1 MHRNLE
7 IIINT
12 SELTAGTRGASLG
25 PGAIMT
31 AARKHNNS
39 FFGKIPLHPL
49 PDFNHYIDQPTATIF
64 AKRIDGFSRV
74 FHSVADTVS
83 TLLSKAITPVVLA
96 GDHGSAAGTI
106 AGIKAQFPDK
116 RLGVIWIDA
125 HGDLHSPYT
134 TPSGNMHGMPLA
146 ICLGENNI
154 SQSRN
159 DLDAHTIEAW
169 DGLKQAY
176 GIFPKIKPEDL
187 VFIAVRDTEPEED
200 HLINTLH
207 LTNHTVEDVRK
218 SGVPAI
224 VENCLNQLQDCD
236 LLYISFDVDSMD
248 PQLTSFGTGTPVGNG
263 LTPEEATE
271 ILTLLAQ
278 DQRTVCVEF
287 VEVNPCLDNKCNAM
301 AEYAFEILEKVTNVL
316 TSK

>member
-1 MHRNLE
+1 MYRNLE

-25 PGAIMT
+25 PGAIMS
-31 AARKHNNS
+31 AARKKNNS

-49 PDFNHYIDQPTATIF
+49 PDFNHLIDQPTNTPY
-64 AKRIDGFSRV
+64 AKRIDGFSQV
-74 FHSVADTVS
+74 FHAIGDTVIR
-83 TLLSKAITPVVLA
+83 LLNNNKMPLVIA

-106 AGIKAQFPDK
+106 AGIKAHFSDK

-146 ICLGENNI
+146 ICIGADNTE
-154 SQSRN
+154 QARN
-159 DLDAHTIEAW
+159 ELDAHTIETW
-169 DGLKQAY
+169 NGLKNAY
-176 GIFPKIKPEDL
+176 GILPKIKPEDL

-200 HLINTLH
+200 FLLDRLNI
-207 LTNHTVEDVRK
+207 TNHTVEEVRK
-218 SGVPAI
+218 KGTAAI
-224 VENCLNQLQDCD
+224 VSDCLEQLKECD
-236 LLYISFDVDSMD
+236 ILYISFDVDSMD

-263 LTPEEATE
+263 LSPEEAIE

-278 DQRTVCVEF
+278 DQRTVCMEF

-301 AEYAFEILEKVTNVL
+301 AEHTFEILEQVTQVL
-316 TSK
+316 TSN